1 MRNEELAVFM
11 TVQIIVVNDVVISM
25 KLLLAHAA
33 HEMIWMVKLFVAFDK
48 IPDDKLLTDVTNT
61 LLHVWE
67 APPAVNALAEY
78 HVLAFDKRSRAVSA
92 GKAVRVNAYIGFLN

>member
-33 HEMIWMVKLFVAFDK
+33 HEMIWMVKLFVTFDK
-48 IPDDKLLTDVTNT
+48 IAYDELVTNMANS
-61 LLHVWE
+61 LFHVWE
-67 APPAVNALAEY
+67 ASLAVDTLAKY
-78 HVLAFDKRSRAVSA
+78 HVLAFE
-92 GKAVRVNAYIGFLN
+92 